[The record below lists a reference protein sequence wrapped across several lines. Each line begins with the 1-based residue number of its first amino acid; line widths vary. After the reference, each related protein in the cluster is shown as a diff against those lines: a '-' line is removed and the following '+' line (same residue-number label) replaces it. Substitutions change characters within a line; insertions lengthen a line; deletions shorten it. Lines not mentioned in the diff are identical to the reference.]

1 MQMLT
6 YFSANDDTAM
16 GPSNSRPEAAL
27 GGGARA
33 QSRLDSVAKDMLLT
47 REDIK
52 RSGLKR
58 GEMDPCR
65 RIREGCYVTGGSDI
79 SNSEGGCQSHLSC
92 CVLIGARV
100 RL

>member
-16 GPSNSRPEAAL
+16 GPSNGRPEAAL

-52 RSGLKR
+52 RSGLKEER
-58 GEMDPCR
+58 WTLAE
-65 RIREGCYVTGGSDI
+65 E
-79 SNSEGGCQSHLSC
+79 SENG
-92 CVLIGARV
+92 VM
-100 RL
+100 